1 MKRTVLF
8 IFAGALALA
17 GSLFSADLGDE
28 AKPLQISK
36 WVKGKKVDLAKGKGK
51 KVYVVEFWAT
61 WCPPCRT
68 TIPHLTELQKKYK
81 DKGVV
86 FIGVS
91 DEKASVVKKFV
102 E

>member
-17 GSLFSADLGDE
+17 GSLFAADLGDE

-36 WVKGKKVDLAKGKGK
+36 WVKGKKVNLAKGKGK

-81 DKGVV
+81 KLL
-86 FIGVS
+86 I
-91 DEKASVVKKFV
+91 KNMKKQKRSGAQSSGNQ
-102 E
+102 